1 MIPMSWRS
9 AWVAVVAVALLQ
21 SVVLGWMII
30 DRIGL
35 IKNGREIVL
44 PIVPVDPRS
53 LFRGD
58 YVRLSYDVS
67 RVPGELFK
75 ESASSGDKIYVTI
88 QKTSDGSYKPVGASM
103 RLPDSVLPDQ
113 VVLQGRLQYG
123 DLAAGRV
130 PPFVGVRYGIE
141 SYFVPEDTG
150 LFLEDLARSKKM
162 AAVVAV
168 DRDGRSA
175 IKGLMIDG
183 KLQYEEPLL

>member
-1 MIPMSWRS
+1 MINLSWRN
-9 AWVAVVAVALLQ
+9 AWVAVAAVALLQ
-21 SVVLGWMII
+21 SAVLGWMVV
-30 DRIGL
+30 DRVNL
-35 IKNGREIVL
+35 IKTGREIVL

-75 ESASSGDKIYVTI
+75 ESASAGDKIYVTI
-88 QKTSDGSYKPVGASM
+88 EKTPEGSYKAVAAST
-103 RLPDSVLPDQ
+103 RLPDTVGPDQ
-113 VVLQGRLQYG
+113 IVLQGWLQYG
-123 DLAAGRV
+123 NLNTGRA
-130 PPFVGVRYGIE
+130 PEFVWVRYGIE

-150 LFLEDLARSKKM
+150 LALEDLAREKKM